1 MVKRSSFPPVGFL
14 ILGVL
19 SLAAAILFLVRAAT
33 VESTAERVWSAIVFA
48 GFGVFWLVVYWS
60 DRRRPAS

>member
-19 SLAAAILFLVRAAT
+19 SLAAATLFLVRAAT
-33 VESTAERVWSAIVFA
+33 VEGTAERVWSAVVYT
-48 GFGVFWLVVYWS
+48 GFGVFWLVAYWS
-60 DRRRPAS
+60 DRRRRVN